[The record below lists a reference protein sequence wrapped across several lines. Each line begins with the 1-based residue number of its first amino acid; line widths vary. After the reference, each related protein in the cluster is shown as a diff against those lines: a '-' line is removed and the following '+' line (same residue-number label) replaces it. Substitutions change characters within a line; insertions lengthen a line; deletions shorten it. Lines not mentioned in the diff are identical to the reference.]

1 MDPRLLRARIAER
14 LRHLGKEPVPVSR
27 EIGKGRDYL
36 TDFLNERKLGIGSE
50 VIGPLARELECS
62 IDYLVDPE
70 ASVDGRQS
78 GEDVLLRIMG
88 SVGASTEGRVKFA
101 TGDPLNDFAVMPPG
115 ATPGSSV
122 LRVVGGS
129 MPGIADEG
137 SLIFYEETHTPPT
150 SDMLGHVVVVET
162 EAGDVL
168 VKRLLRGEHK
178 GVFDLE
184 SIGAPLLQNQKLRWA
199 AHIQSVVPP
208 YQARRIIRTMVA

>member
-1 MDPRLLRARIAER
+1 MDPAILRARISER
-14 LRHLGKEPVPVSR
+14 LEQLGKEPIPVSR

-36 TDFLNERKLGIGSE
+36 SDFINGRKASIGSE

-62 IDYLVDPE
+62 VQYLLDPD
-70 ASVDGRQS
+70 ATVSGDG
-78 GEDVLLRIMG
+78 GAEVLLRVRG
-88 SVGASTEGRVKFA
+88 SVGASTEGRVKFS
-101 TGDPLNDFAVMPPG
+101 TGDPLNEFAVMPPG

-137 SLIFYEETHTPPT
+137 SLIFYEETRSPPT
-150 SDMLGHVVVVET
+150 PDMLGHVVVVET
-162 EAGDVL
+162 ADGDVL
-168 VKRLLRGEHK
+168 VKRLLRGERK

-184 SIGAPLLQNQKLRWA
+184 SIGAPLLQNQRLKWA

-208 YQARRIIRTMVA
+208 FQARRIIRTMAA